1 MLGQQAAGGFSR
13 TCQGGKGD
21 ADQSEEGGW
30 HSRGHET
37 DPSPPVT
44 GCSPKGQ
51 QSAQEPGP
59 KGPSSQ
65 QGARGNDSHG
75 PQVSLPNLR
84 SYLAKGS
91 EKEVGERNLKD

>member
-1 MLGQQAAGGFSR
+1 MQTSLRKVVGILVGMRQTRVLQSQAAAPKASR
-13 TCQGGKGD
+13 VLKNQG
-21 ADQSEEGGW
+21 
-30 HSRGHET
+30 R
-37 DPSPPVT
+37 
-44 GCSPKGQ
+44 
-51 QSAQEPGP
+51 